1 MLAVPL
7 STYRFVESTPYS
19 WDYEYISKLMLVE
32 VNETNGSLSIY
43 GEVDHSSLFQSQG
56 ERSWWDNRDIR
67 RSIFMGDFVYAI
79 SSAGITATNLT
90 TLEESDRVNFPQ
102 STAYDRYA
110 HDDAVAESEGEE
122 WDEER
127 EEERNEERD
136 GEGGRPTGDDSEG
149 SSSSEPSR
157 D

>member
-7 STYRFVESTPYS
+7 STYRFVETNTYS
-19 WDYEYISKLMLVE
+19 WDYEHVSKLILVE

-43 GEVDHSSLFQSQG
+43 GEVDHSSLFQSQS

-110 HDDAVAESEGEE
+110 HDDAISESEGEE
-122 WDEER
+122 RDEER
-127 EEERNEERD
+127 HEERD

>member
-7 STYRFVESTPYS
+7 STYRYVETSQYS

-43 GEVDHSSLFQSQG
+43 GEVDHSSLYQSES
-56 ERSWWDNRDIR
+56 ERSWWDDRNIR

-90 TLEESDRVNFPQ
+90 TLEETDRVNLPQ
-102 STAYDRYA
+102 SAAYDRYA
-110 HDDAVAESEGEE
+110 YDDATVSESEGEE
-122 WDEER
+122 RDEER
-127 EEERNEERD
+127 DED
-136 GEGGRPTGDDSEG
+136 DGGEGARPTGGDSEG

>member
-1 MLAVPL
+1 
-7 STYRFVESTPYS
+7 
-19 WDYEYISKLMLVE
+19 
-32 VNETNGSLSIY
+32 
-43 GEVDHSSLFQSQG
+43 
-56 ERSWWDNRDIR
+56 
-67 RSIFMGDFVYAI
+67 MGDFVYAI

-110 HDDAVAESEGEE
+110 HDDAIAESEGEE
-122 WDEER
+122 WDEERDEER

>member
-1 MLAVPL
+1 M
-7 STYRFVESTPYS
+7 
-19 WDYEYISKLMLVE
+19 
-32 VNETNGSLSIY
+32 
-43 GEVDHSSLFQSQG
+43 
-56 ERSWWDNRDIR
+56 
-67 RSIFMGDFVYAI
+67 
-79 SSAGITATNLT
+79 T

-127 EEERNEERD
+127 EEERDEEREEERNEERD